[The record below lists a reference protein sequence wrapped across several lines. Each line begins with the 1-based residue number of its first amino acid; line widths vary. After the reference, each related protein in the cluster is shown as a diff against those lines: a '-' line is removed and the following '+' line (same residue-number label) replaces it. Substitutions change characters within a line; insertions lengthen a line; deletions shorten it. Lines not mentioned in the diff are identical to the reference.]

1 MRVSVRVKTL
11 TLTLTLTTETPINRA
26 FEPHLWGCEG
36 KKRKK
41 LFFFLWIIPAIPT
54 TPTKPA
60 APINPANPS
69 YPSSRLY
76 ILYNVY
82 LPPFPLILSIKR
94 KNACFPTLFSEN
106 ICKFHENPLPLH
118 PLLRTNA
125 ASDGRQVQDCIKERV
140 LWKDYNKQRS
150 SSTRSRLHFLPY
162 II

>member
-1 MRVSVRVKTL
+1 MPQLYDIVLK
-11 TLTLTLTTETPINRA
+11 
-26 FEPHLWGCEG
+26 FE
-36 KKRKK
+36 KSQK
-41 LFFFLWIIPAIPT
+41 LFFISVDNSCNTRHILQYPPHHATPT

-82 LPPFPLILSIKR
+82 LPPFPSILSIKR

-106 ICKFHENPLPLH
+106 ICEFHENPLPLH

-140 LWKDYNKQRS
+140 L
-150 SSTRSRLHFLPY
+150 
-162 II
+162 